1 MIRVGSSLLGL
12 LVAGKLDKCTSV
24 GCYPLFYVVR
34 CFKDEAVWCARCC
47 NEATDPDAVIIACD
61 ANWEDPDLR
70 CDACSDRIE
79 SAYAEDAADPS
90 ESPACGHSA
99 CRQHYIDT
107 GSSECVED
115 DGNPANELDS
125 IEEEDRTP

>member
-12 LVAGKLDKCTSV
+12 LVAGKLDKYTSV

-61 ANWEDPDLR
+61 ANWEDPDLT
-70 CDACSDRIE
+70 CDACSERIE
-79 SAYAEDAADPS
+79 SAYAEDENPAS
-90 ESPACGHSA
+90 ESASGGLPDHDPTCCCFSCACH
-99 CRQHYIDT
+99 RNRHR
-107 GSSECVED
+107 VK
-115 DGNPANELDS
+115 P
-125 IEEEDRTP
+125 